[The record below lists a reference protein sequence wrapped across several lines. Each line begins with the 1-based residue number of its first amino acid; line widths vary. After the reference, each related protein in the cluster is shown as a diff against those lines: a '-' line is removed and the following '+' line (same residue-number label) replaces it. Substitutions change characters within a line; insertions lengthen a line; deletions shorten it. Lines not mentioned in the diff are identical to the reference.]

1 MQKLILA
8 LAVAVLVSGCGTA
21 ALLLLSDDARDDLI
35 GNFEEAINAQQM
47 ISEHVFAAS
56 RGDIDISNYTYTPP
70 AGGNPGQLT
79 ITDGTVPFGTGSLTI
94 NFLVTGDNGPVDPY
108 DPAVDLSTHD
118 AVSVVADFSFS
129 GLSLSGITMSAAGD
143 FTADAVNNNG
153 TDVTADIAGNFDIN
167 HNGYDIDLATNDL
180 QLAFDLA
187 AREVTSVTGQVDG
200 TVDIPNFFY
209 DADFVVDGQG
219 DQLQIGIDAVVEQI
233 NYFVALADL

>member
-21 ALLLLSDDARDDLI
+21 
-35 GNFEEAINAQQM
+35 AINAQQM

-79 ITDGTVPFGTGSLTI
+79 ITDGTFPFGTGSLTI

-180 QLAFDLA
+180 A